1 MVLEADILI
10 IVLFKRIKGG
20 IKDAL
25 LFKLELKLKGILYY
39 LSFLSSLS
47 LLKRLTKESIDS
59 NLLLNN
65 PKLKKSNKSD
75 FIVKIGL
82 I

>member
-1 MVLEADILI
+1 LLLKSELE
-10 IVLFKRIKGG
+10 
-20 IKDAL
+20 
-25 LFKLELKLKGILYY
+25 LKGILYH
-39 LSFLSSLS
+39 LSSLS
-47 LLKRLTKESIDS
+47 FLFLLERLTKESIDS